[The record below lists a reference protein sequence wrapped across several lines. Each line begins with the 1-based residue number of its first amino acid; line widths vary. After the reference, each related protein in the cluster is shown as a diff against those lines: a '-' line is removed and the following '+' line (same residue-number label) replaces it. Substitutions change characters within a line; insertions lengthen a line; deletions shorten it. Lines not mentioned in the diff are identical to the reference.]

1 MGKITDLVPP
11 MDDLRRYESINE
23 TLEAILASTVSQGDT
38 EAAEKLRAH
47 IAWNRTQIERLRTPA
62 ASA

>member
-1 MGKITDLVPP
+1 